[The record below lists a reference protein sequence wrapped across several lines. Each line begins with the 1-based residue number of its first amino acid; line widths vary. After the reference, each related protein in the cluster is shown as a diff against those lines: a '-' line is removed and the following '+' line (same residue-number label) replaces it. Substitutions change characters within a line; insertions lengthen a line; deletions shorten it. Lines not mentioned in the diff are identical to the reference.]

1 MFAEYIYFIFIYI
14 FKRMEV
20 IIAAIGLGGLY
31 LVSKQNKNES
41 FANIESKLPNTNIEN
56 RNYPSEYP
64 IVNPETD
71 LTSSLSN
78 NNKFE
83 SPNGVY
89 TDKFFD
95 PSLIT
100 SKMNRDTPFSDI
112 NNQKKAQGDYY
123 SMTGEQ
129 VNGTYFTHN
138 NMIPFFGSKSRD
150 IHTSANANESS
161 LDNMN
166 GSGSQIIIKKEQSP
180 LFAPVENLQ
189 WAFGMPSISDFEQ
202 SRMNVSAKM
211 ENVKPFAEQKVGPG
225 LDLGYTTE
233 GCYGYNSGMAARE
246 KWVDRDVDELR
257 VLNKPKPGGFLQYG
271 HEGPA
276 ISYVK
281 VMGDLGQGL
290 QEKYRPDTTF
300 EMGPD
305 RLMTTTGIEKGAMLQ
320 PTHIDRFVN
329 RPETTV
335 SYSGGAG
342 FVDAEH
348 TYVPGQYMPSTN
360 VELGQVPI
368 SVANANGRHYATE
381 GDYGIKA
388 KMAYP
393 NNRSVVKQTGYF
405 GAVGGAFGEAVAP
418 LLDILRPS
426 RKENTV
432 GTLRPYQN
440 PKSEVAQSYIFNPA
454 DRTST
459 TIRETTENSNFHLNV
474 NRNTAQ
480 QGGGYL
486 VTKQQPINNSR
497 ILTSDFFYSGNSSAQ
512 AGSQQQRA
520 YDAEYRQRNND
531 LKSSTNIGYTTGGN
545 ISLLNGNINQ
555 RNDVR
560 DNLLKNNRKN
570 APNLPYQTPSID
582 SFGHMRGTG
591 STYSTIQ
598 LERNDGSVLN
608 QLKGNPYA
616 LNTASQ
622 L

>member
-1 MFAEYIYFIFIYI
+1 
-14 FKRMEV
+14 MEV
-20 IIAAIGLGGLY
+20 LITAIGLGGLY
-31 LVSKQNKNES
+31 LISKQNNNENDDRNAEP
-41 FANIESKLPNTNIEN
+41 FTNGKLQQLPNTNIEN

-64 IVNPETD
+64 IISPETD
-71 LTSSLSN
+71 LTSKLSN
-78 NNKFE
+78 DNKFE

-95 PSLIT
+95 PAFVT
-100 SKMNRDTPFSDI
+100 TGMNRDTPFSNI
-112 NNQKKAQGDYY
+112 TSRQKSQGDYY

-129 VNGTYFTHN
+129 VNGSYFTHN
-138 NMIPFFGSKSRD
+138 NMVPFFGSKKRD
-150 IHTSANANESS
+150 IHTTANANESS

-166 GSGSQIIIKKEQSP
+166 GSGSQIIIKKEQAP
-180 LFAPVENLQ
+180 LFTPAENLQ
-189 WAFGMPSISDFEQ
+189 WAFGMPSTSEFVQ

-233 GCYGYNSGMAARE
+233 GCYGFNSGLAARD
-246 KWVDRDVDELR
+246 KWVDRDVDQLR
-257 VLNKPKPGGFLQYG
+257 VLNKPKPGGFLQNG

-276 ISYVK
+276 ISYIK
-281 VMGDLGQGL
+281 VMGDMGQGL
-290 QEKYRPDTTF
+290 QEKNRPDTTF
-300 EMGPD
+300 EMGQD
-305 RLMTTTGIEKGAMLQ
+305 RLLTTTGIEKGPMLH
-320 PTHIDRFVN
+320 PTQVERHVN
-329 RPETTV
+329 RPETTA
-335 SYSGGAG
+335 SYAGGAG

-348 TYVPGQYMPSTN
+348 TYVPGEYMPSTN
-360 VELGQVPI
+360 IELGQVPI
-368 SVANANGRHYATE
+368 SVANANGRNYATE
-381 GDYGIKA
+381 GDYGIKG

-393 NNRSVVKQTGYF
+393 NNRSAVKQNSYF

-418 LLDILRPS
+418 LLDVLRPS

-440 PKSEVAQSYIFNPA
+440 PKSEVPESYMFNPA
-454 DRTST
+454 DRTPT
-459 TIRETTENSNFHLNV
+459 TIRETTEKSPFHLNV

-486 VTKQQPINNSR
+486 VSKQQPINNSR
-497 ILTSDFFYSGNSSAQ
+497 ILTSDFFYSGVSSAQ

-531 LKSSTNIGYTTGGN
+531 VKSSTNVGYTTGGN
-545 ISLLNGNINQ
+545 ISLMNGNINQ

-560 DNLLKNNRKN
+560 DQVLKNNRRN

-582 SFGHMRGTG
+582 SFGRLQGTG
-591 STYSTIQ
+591 PITSTIQ
-598 LERNDGSVLN
+598 LDRNNGSVLN

-616 LNTASQ
+616 INTASQ